1 MIVIFAHVAVNALLN
16 KFISPNTCALYNE
29 YFHFSELPFS
39 IAPDPHFMFMSTRH
53 QEGLAHLLYGINHGG
68 GFVALT
74 GEVGT
79 GKTTLCHCLLQQLP
93 ENIDIALIL
102 NPKLNAIELLAT
114 ICDELRISYDKDRH
128 TLKNLI
134 DALNQHLLAAHA
146 KGRRTVLVIDEAQN
160 LSLEVLEQV
169 RLLTNL
175 ETTKTKLLQI
185 ILVGQ
190 PELKDLLTRREL
202 RQLNQR
208 ITARYHLLPLSLAET
223 RTYIRHRLMVCKGDP
238 DLFKKSAIT
247 KIFQFSKGIPRIIN
261 IICHCALLGAYSS
274 DTRVITP
281 PIIKRAAKE
290 TLAFT
295 NDTPSWV
302 KPLLAMLVLSC
313 LVAGFYYRN
322 YPVNDPTLPKS
333 KTILSGKF
341 PVKVAIK
348 PLTPIK
354 VAPVVA
360 KLEPV
365 AGTKPFS
372 SWLDNPGLTLDVGIS
387 NALKLWE
394 KEIPANQQVDCD
406 YAKKTGLNCLF
417 DNGNWKDLLA
427 YNRPVVLEFSLSPG
441 IKRYALLTAIKD
453 GQPTLTF
460 DHYVTF
466 PLADVLSF
474 WDGYYV
480 LLWQSPKPAMKML
493 FPGQSSENV
502 AWLRQQMTEID
513 GIDEKV
519 SRPEFFDAELK
530 ARVISFQRSRHLKQD
545 GKVGTQTIFHLDNA
559 TGAQGSPHL
568 KQD

>member
-1 MIVIFAHVAVNALLN
+1 
-16 KFISPNTCALYNE
+16 LYNE

-102 NPKLNAIELLAT
+102 NPKLDAIELLAT
-114 ICDELRISYDKDRH
+114 ICDELRISYDKGRH
-128 TLKNLI
+128 TLKTLV
-134 DALNQHLLAAHA
+134 DALNQHLLNAHA
-146 KGRRTVLVIDEAQN
+146 IGRRTVLVIDEAQN

-190 PELKDLLTRREL
+190 PELKELLNRREL

-208 ITARYHLLPLSLAET
+208 ITARYHLLPLSLDET

-238 DLFKKSAIT
+238 DLFKESAIN
-247 KIFQFSKGIPRIIN
+247 KIFQYSKGIPRIIN

-274 DTRVITP
+274 DARAITP

-290 TLAFT
+290 TLAFK
-295 NDTPSWV
+295 NDNASWLM
-302 KPLLAMLVLSC
+302 PLLATFIFSC
-313 LVAGFYYRN
+313 LAAGLYYQHN
-322 YPVNDPTLPKS
+322 QANNHTPPKTKTALSEILPDKA
-333 KTILSGKF
+333 
-341 PVKVAIK
+341 AIK
-348 PLTPIK
+348 PPTPIK
-354 VAPVVA
+354 VATTAP
-360 KLEPV
+360 
-365 AGTKPFS
+365 KPIAIPQTTPFPA
-372 SWLDNPGLTLDVGIS
+372 WLDNPALTLNAGIA
-387 NALKLWE
+387 NALKLWG
-394 KEIPANQQVDCD
+394 KETSTNKPVDCN
-406 YAKKTGLNCLF
+406 YAQQLGMNCLF
-417 DNGNWKDLLA
+417 DKGNWKDLLA
-427 YNRPVVLEFSLSPG
+427 YNRPVVLEFSLSPDL
-441 IKRYALLTAIKD
+441 KRYALLTAIKN

-460 DHYVTF
+460 EHDKVF
-466 PLADVLSF
+466 PLGDVLSF

-480 LLWQSPKPAMKML
+480 MLWQPPKPAMAML

-502 AWLRQQMTEID
+502 AWLRQQLTKID
-513 GIDEKV
+513 GISAVTKN
-519 SRPEFFDAELK
+519 PQFFDAALK
-530 ARVISFQRSRHLKQD
+530 ARVINFQRAHHLAQD
-545 GKVGTQTIFHLDNA
+545 GKVGMQTIFHLDNA
-559 TGAQGSPHL
+559 TGAQDSPHL

>member
-1 MIVIFAHVAVNALLN
+1 M
-16 KFISPNTCALYNE
+16 YNE

-114 ICDELRISYDKDRH
+114 ICDELRISYDKNRH
-128 TLKNLI
+128 TLKNLV
-134 DALNQHLLAAHA
+134 DALNQHLLTAHA

-190 PELKDLLTRREL
+190 PELKDLLNRREL

-208 ITARYHLLPLSLAET
+208 ITARYHLLPLSLDET
-223 RTYIRHRLMVCKGDP
+223 RTYIRHRLMVCKGNP
-238 DLFKKSAIT
+238 DLFKENAIH
-247 KIFQFSKGIPRIIN
+247 KIFHYSNGIPRLIN

-274 DTRVITP
+274 DARIITP
-281 PIIKRAAKE
+281 TIIKRAAKE
-290 TLAFT
+290 TLAFK
-295 NDTPSWV
+295 NDSPSQL
-302 KPLLAMLVLSC
+302 KPLLAVLALSC
-313 LVAGFYYRN
+313 LAAGFYYLKYQAN
-322 YPVNDPTLPKS
+322 NPIQS
-333 KTILSGKF
+333 QAKTILSGKF
-341 PVKVAIK
+341 PNKPTIK
-348 PLTPIK
+348 PSASVKNSPAAVKIEH
-354 VAPVVA
+354 VA
-360 KLEPV
+360 EIR
-365 AGTKPFS
+365 PFS
-372 SWLDNPGLTLDVGIS
+372 TWLDNPALTLNAGLN
-387 NALKLWE
+387 NALKLWG
-394 KEIPANQQVDCD
+394 KEIPANQQVDCQ
-406 YAKKTGLNCLF
+406 YLQKIGLNCLF
-417 DNGNWKDLLA
+417 DKGNWKDLLMFD
-427 YNRPVVLEFSLSPG
+427 RPAVLEFSLSPE
-441 IKRYALLTAIKD
+441 IKRYALLTAIKN

-460 DHYVTF
+460 DQNVAF
-466 PLADVLSF
+466 PLADLLSF

-480 LLWQSPKPAMKML
+480 LLWQSPKSDMKML
-493 FPGQSSENV
+493 FPGQSSGNV
-502 AWLRQQMTEID
+502 AWLREQLAVVD
-513 GIDEKV
+513 GINQEVKY
-519 SRPEFFDAELK
+519 PQFFDTDLK
-530 ARVISFQRSRHLKQD
+530 ARVINFQRSHHLTQD
-545 GKVGTQTIFHLDNA
+545 GKVGSQTIFHLDNA

>member
-1 MIVIFAHVAVNALLN
+1 
-16 KFISPNTCALYNE
+16 
-29 YFHFSELPFS
+29 
-39 IAPDPHFMFMSTRH
+39 MSNRH

-114 ICDELRISYDKDRH
+114 ICDELRIAYDNISH
-128 TLKNLI
+128 TLKDMV
-134 DALNQHLLAAHA
+134 DALNQHLLTAHA
-146 KGRRTVLVIDEAQN
+146 NGRRTVLVIDEAQN

-190 PELKDLLTRREL
+190 PELKDLLNRREL

-208 ITARYHLLPLSLAET
+208 ITARYHLLPLSLDET

-238 DLFKKSAIT
+238 DLFKGSSIQ
-247 KIFQFSKGIPRIIN
+247 KIYQYSKGIPRIIN
-261 IICHCALLGAYSS
+261 IICHCALLGAYSR
-274 DTRVITP
+274 DTHIITP
-281 PIIKRAAKE
+281 SIIKRAAKE

-295 NDTPSWV
+295 NEKPSML
-302 KPLLAMLVLSC
+302 KPLLAALVLS
-313 LVAGFYYRN
+313 GFAVGLYYHN
-322 YPVNDPTLPKS
+322 YQANDPILPKA
-333 KTILSGKF
+333 KTILSGTF
-341 PVKVAIK
+341 PERLAAEPPVPVNKVVPIVVKQK
-348 PLTPIK
+348 
-354 VAPVVA
+354 
-360 KLEPV
+360 PV
-365 AGTKPFS
+365 AETKSFS
-372 SWLDNPGLTLDVGIS
+372 TWLENPALTLNASIG
-387 NALKLWE
+387 NALKLWG
-394 KEIPANQQVDCD
+394 KAAPNNQIDCEIANTV
-406 YAKKTGLNCLF
+406 GVNCLF
-417 DNGNWKDLLA
+417 DKGNWKDLLA
-427 YNRPVVLEFSLSPG
+427 FNRPVVLEFTLSPET
-441 IKRYALLTAIKD
+441 KRYALLTSLKD

-460 DHYVTF
+460 DHDATF

-480 LLWQSPKPAMKML
+480 LLWQSPKLGMNMI
-493 FPGQSSENV
+493 FPGQSSDNV
-502 AWLRQQMTEID
+502 AWLRQQMMKID
-513 GIDEKV
+513 GISQEVKY
-519 SRPEFFDAELK
+519 PQYFDAALK
-530 ARVISFQRSRHLKQD
+530 ARVIAFQKAHHLTQD
-545 GKVGTQTIFHLDNA
+545 GKVGMQTIFHLDNA

>member
-1 MIVIFAHVAVNALLN
+1 
-16 KFISPNTCALYNE
+16 
-29 YFHFSELPFS
+29 
-39 IAPDPHFMFMSTRH
+39 MFMSTRH

-114 ICDELRISYDKDRH
+114 ICDELRISYDKNQH

-134 DALNQHLLAAHA
+134 DALNQHLLTAHA
-146 KGRRTVLVIDEAQN
+146 NARRTILIIDEAQN

-190 PELKDLLTRREL
+190 PELKDLLNRREL

-238 DLFKKSAIT
+238 DLFKESAIT

-274 DTRVITP
+274 ETRVITP

-295 NDTPSWV
+295 NDSPSWL
-302 KPLLAMLVLSC
+302 KPLLAMLVFSC
-313 LVAGFYYRN
+313 LAVGLYYRN
-322 YPVNDPTLPKS
+322 YQVNDSTLPKS

-365 AGTKPFS
+365 TDTKPFS
-372 SWLDNPGLTLDVGIS
+372 SWLDNPGLTLDAGIS
-387 NALKLWE
+387 NALKLWG

-417 DNGNWKDLLA
+417 NNGNWKDLLA
-427 YNRPVVLEFSLSPG
+427 YDRPVVLEFSLSPG

-460 DHYVTF
+460 DSNVTF

-480 LLWQSPKPAMKML
+480 LLRQSPRPAMKAIY
-493 FPGQSSENV
+493 PGQSSPNV
-502 AWLRQQMTEID
+502 EWLRQQLAAVD
-513 GIDEKV
+513 GV
-519 SRPEFFDAELK
+519 SQETKQPQFFDADLK
-530 ARVISFQRSRHLKQD
+530 TRVINFQQAHHLTPD
-545 GKVGTQTIFHLDNA
+545 GKVGAQTIFYLDNA
-559 TGAQGSPHL
+559 TGAKGSPHL

>member
-1 MIVIFAHVAVNALLN
+1 
-16 KFISPNTCALYNE
+16 
-29 YFHFSELPFS
+29 
-39 IAPDPHFMFMSTRH
+39 MFMSTRH

-114 ICDELRISYDKDRH
+114 ICDELRIAYDKNQH

-134 DALNQHLLAAHA
+134 DALNQHLLTTHA
-146 KGRRTVLVIDEAQN
+146 NGRRTVLVIDEAQN

-175 ETTKTKLLQI
+175 ETSKTKLLQI

-190 PELKDLLTRREL
+190 PELKDLLNRREL

-223 RTYIRHRLMVCKGDP
+223 RTYIRHRLMVCKGNP
-238 DLFKKSAIT
+238 DLFKESAIN
-247 KIFQFSKGIPRIIN
+247 KIFQFSKGIPRVIN
-261 IICHCALLGAYSS
+261 IICHCALLGAYST

-290 TLAFT
+290 TLAFA
-295 NDTPSWV
+295 NDTPSRLT
-302 KPLLAMLVLSC
+302 PLLAILALSC
-313 LVAGFYYRN
+313 LAAGLYYRN
-322 YPVNDPTLPKS
+322 YQVTEQMPLKS
-333 KTILSGKF
+333 KTILTGTF
-341 PVKVAIK
+341 PDKAAIK

-360 KLEPV
+360 KPEAV
-365 AGTKPFS
+365 TEAKPFG
-372 SWLDNPGLTLDVGIS
+372 SWLDNPALTLNAGLS
-387 NALKLWE
+387 NALKLWG
-394 KEIPANQQVDCD
+394 KEAPANQQADCNTVQK
-406 YAKKTGLNCLF
+406 AGLLCLF
-417 DNGNWKDLLA
+417 NKGNWKDLLA
-427 YNRPVVLEFSLSPG
+427 FNRPVVLEFSLSPG
-441 IKRYALLTAIKD
+441 LKRYALLTAIQD
-453 GQPTLTF
+453 GHPTLTF
-460 DHYVTF
+460 DRSVTF
-466 PLADVLSF
+466 PLADVLGF

-480 LLWQSPKPAMKML
+480 LLWQPPVPTMKAIY
-493 FPGQSSENV
+493 PGQSSDNV
-502 AWLRQQMTEID
+502 EWLRQQLTTVD
-513 GIDEKV
+513 GV
-519 SRPEFFDAELK
+519 SQAVKYPQFFDADLK
-530 ARVISFQRSRHLKQD
+530 ARVINFQQAHHLTPD

-559 TGAQGSPHL
+559 TGAKGSPHL

>member
-1 MIVIFAHVAVNALLN
+1 
-16 KFISPNTCALYNE
+16 
-29 YFHFSELPFS
+29 
-39 IAPDPHFMFMSTRH
+39 MFMSTRH

-102 NPKLNAIELLAT
+102 NPKLNALELLAT

-128 TLKNLI
+128 TLKNLV

-190 PELKDLLTRREL
+190 PELKDLLNRSEL

-208 ITARYHLLPLSLAET
+208 ITARYHLLPLSLDET
-223 RTYIRHRLMVCKGDP
+223 RTYIHHRLMVCKGNP
-238 DLFKKSAIT
+238 DLFKENAIRQ
-247 KIFQFSKGIPRIIN
+247 IFQYSDGIPRLIN

-274 DTRVITP
+274 DVRTITP
-281 PIIKRAAKE
+281 TIIKRAAKE
-290 TLAFT
+290 TLAFK
-295 NDTPSWV
+295 NDSPSQL
-302 KPLLAMLVLSC
+302 KPLLAVLALSC
-313 LVAGFYYRN
+313 CLAAGFYYLKHQAN
-322 YPVNDPTLPKS
+322 NPIQPQA
-333 KTILSGKF
+333 KTILSGTLPNK
-341 PVKVAIK
+341 PTIK
-348 PLTPIK
+348 PSVSVKNSPAAVKIEPIAEIK
-354 VAPVVA
+354 S
-360 KLEPV
+360 
-365 AGTKPFS
+365 FS
-372 SWLDNPGLTLDVGIS
+372 TWLDNPALTLNAGLS
-387 NALKLWE
+387 NALKLWG
-394 KEIPANQQVDCD
+394 KEIPANQQVDCE
-406 YAKKTGLNCLF
+406 YLQKMGLNCLF
-417 DNGNWKDLLA
+417 DKGNWKDLLTF
-427 YNRPVVLEFSLSPG
+427 NRPAVLEFSLSPE
-441 IKRYALLTAIKD
+441 IKRYALLTAIKN

-460 DHYVTF
+460 EQGVTF

-480 LLWQSPKPAMKML
+480 LLWQSPKPDMKML
-493 FPGQSSENV
+493 FPGQSSDNV
-502 AWLRQQMTEID
+502 GWLRQQMSEID
-513 GIDEKV
+513 GINQEVKNT
-519 SRPEFFDAELK
+519 RFFDVDLK
-530 ARVISFQRSRHLKQD
+530 ARVISFQRSHHLTQD

>member
-1 MIVIFAHVAVNALLN
+1 
-16 KFISPNTCALYNE
+16 LYNE

-134 DALNQHLLAAHA
+134 DELNQHLLAAHA
-146 KGRRTVLVIDEAQN
+146 KGRCTVLVIDEAQN

-190 PELKDLLTRREL
+190 PELKDLLNRREL

-208 ITARYHLLPLSLAET
+208 ITARYHLLPLSLDET

-238 DLFKKSAIT
+238 DLFKESAIT
-247 KIFQFSKGIPRIIN
+247 KIFQLSKGIPRIIN

-295 NDTPSWV
+295 NEKPPIV
-302 KPLLAMLVLSC
+302 KPLLAALAFSC
-313 LVAGFYYRN
+313 FATGLYYLN
-322 YPVNDPTLPKS
+322 NQANNSHLPKT
-333 KTILSGKF
+333 KTILSGTF
-341 PVKVAIK
+341 PETITAKPPTPVNKIAPAVVKKA
-348 PLTPIK
+348 PITETK
-354 VAPVVA
+354 AFSA
-360 KLEPV
+360 WLE
-365 AGTKPFS
+365 
-372 SWLDNPGLTLDVGIS
+372 NPALTLNAGVG
-387 NALKLWE
+387 NALKLWG
-394 KEIPANQQVDCD
+394 KTIAADHIDCD
-406 YAKKTGLNCLF
+406 IAKTVGLNCLF
-417 DNGNWKDLLA
+417 DNGNWKDLLNF
-427 YNRPVVLEFSLSPG
+427 NRPVVLEFSLSPEV
-441 IKRYALLTAIKD
+441 KRYALLTAIKD

-460 DHYVTF
+460 DHNVTF
-466 PLADVLSF
+466 PLADVLSY

-480 LLWQSPKPAMKML
+480 LLWQSPKPAIKML
-493 FPGQSSENV
+493 FPGQTSENV
-502 AWLRQQMTEID
+502 AWLRQQMTVID
-513 GIDEKV
+513 GIDEQVK
-519 SRPEFFDAELK
+519 RPELFDVDLK
-530 ARVISFQRSRHLKQD
+530 ARVINFQRTHHLKQD